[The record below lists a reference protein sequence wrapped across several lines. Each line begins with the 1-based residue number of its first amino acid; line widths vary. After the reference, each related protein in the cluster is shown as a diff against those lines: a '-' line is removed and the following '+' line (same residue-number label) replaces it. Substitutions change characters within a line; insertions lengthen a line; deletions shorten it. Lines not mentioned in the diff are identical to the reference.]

1 MSKQFKGL
9 WIPAEVLCDKDLKHV
24 EKLVLSMALAMR
36 DGIRMSDATIADQIG
51 VSDRSIA
58 GILKS
63 LVSKGYMGKSG
74 NGYHRKFTALRKVAM
89 LTTQGYVE
97 TTQGDVVT
105 TQGCAETTQGCDV
118 VEDESKDIRKAATP
132 LRKVATLTTQGCD
145 HKEYKEYKRKE
156 QSATKVEKQF
166 DEALELDSANTSEV
180 PSLGTKPSWIGLEDM
195 SGYALRNE
203 PKDGTLIRNPHT
215 GTITEYEK

>member
-9 WIPAEVLCDKDLKHV
+9 WIPAEVLCDEDLKHV

-36 DGIRMSDATIADQIG
+36 DGIKMSDATIAEQIG

-74 NGYHRKFTALRKVAM
+74 SGYYRKFTALRKVAT

-97 TTQGDVVT
+97 T

-118 VEDESKDIRKAATP
+118 SEDESKDIRKAATP
-132 LRKVATLTTQGCD
+132 PRKAAMLTTQGCD

-156 QSATKVEKQF
+156 QSAKKVEKQF
-166 DEALELDSANTSEV
+166 DEALESDSANTSEAS
-180 PSLGTKPSWIGLEDM
+180 SLGTMPSWLGFEDTN
-195 SGYALRNE
+195 GYALRKE
-203 PKDGTLIRNPHT
+203 PKEGTLIRNPCT
-215 GTITEYEK
+215 GEITEYEKAQQ

>member
-74 NGYHRKFTALRKVAM
+74 NGYHRKFTALRKVAQR
-89 LTTQGYVE
+89 L
-97 TTQGDVVT
+97 
-105 TQGCAETTQGCDV
+105 
-118 VEDESKDIRKAATP
+118 RKAAMSSKMSQKIYAR
-132 LRKVATLTTQGCD
+132 LR
-145 HKEYKEYKRKE
+145 HH
-156 QSATKVEKQF
+156 
-166 DEALELDSANTSEV
+166 
-180 PSLGTKPSWIGLEDM
+180 
-195 SGYALRNE
+195 YARLR
-203 PKDGTLIRNPHT
+203 R
-215 GTITEYEK
+215 